1 MNPLHNPTFSDTEQT
16 IVIEKLSDP
25 SVQKYFNM
33 LMAQTSWDITMA
45 VPADNQDVNEFLRK
59 RAAAQG
65 QIMVLLTLINIAATF
80 NKPAS
85 ADPANQTE

>member
-25 SVQKYFNM
+25 SVQKYFNL

>member
-45 VPADNQDVNEFLRK
+45 VPADGQDTNEFLRK

>member
-1 MNPLHNPTFSDTEQT
+1 MNPLHNPSFSDTEQT